1 MTRAFDISREPARG
15 GFADPAYAGHSSITL
30 LSALV
35 EGRIPACPV
44 ARLTGR
50 RLVDCGPGFAT
61 TVMPASEWFAGPKGT
76 IHSGALAFVADM
88 PLLCAI
94 LSQLPPRTLCTTAE
108 LSMTFLGEPART
120 GGLITA
126 RGKLIHADDQSG
138 LSEVFVADQEGRLVA
153 HATSRCSI
161 VGTHGDYP
169 HEAPAAIAPAPP
181 EPPHET
187 PDPYLRPV
195 PRPAPG
201 MADDHHLRLSGLDL
215 LRARLAGQVPVPPID
230 LLTGIRLLAAE
241 EGRAVFAMLASD
253 WLRNEFA
260 MVYGGAVALLA
271 KSAAAAAV
279 QTIAP
284 AGTAFRALDV
294 KVNYLRAVAADGE
307 DLVATGTV
315 MHRGRRLS
323 IAGAEVMHGRHRV
336 ALATGTTAMFPT

>member
-1 MTRAFDISREPARG
+1 
-15 GFADPAYAGHSSITL
+15 
-30 LSALV
+30 
-35 EGRIPACPV
+35 
-44 ARLTGR
+44 
-50 RLVDCGPGFAT
+50 
-61 TVMPASEWFAGPKGT
+61 MPASEWFAGPKGT

-88 PLLCAI
+88 ALLCAI
-94 LSQLPPRTLCTTAE
+94 LSRLPPRTLCTTAE
-108 LSMTFLGEPART
+108 LSMTFLGEPARI
-120 GGLITA
+120 GGVITA

-138 LSEVFVADQEGRLVA
+138 LSEVFVTDQEGRLVA

-161 VGTHGDYP
+161 VGTPGDP
-169 HEAPAAIAPAPP
+169 PEPPAAIAPAPP
-181 EPPHET
+181 EPPHDT
-187 PDPYLRPV
+187 PDPYLRAV
-195 PRPAPG
+195 PRPAG
-201 MADDHHLRLSGLDL
+201 GTAEHDLLRLSGLEI
-215 LRARLAGQVPVPPID
+215 LRAQLAGQVATPPVD
-230 LLTGIRLLAAE
+230 LLTGTRLLAAD
-241 EGRAVFAMLASD
+241 EGRAVFAMRASD

-294 KVNYLRAVAADGE
+294 KVNFLRAVAADGE

-336 ALATGTTAMFPT
+336 ALATGTTAMFPA

>member
-1 MTRAFDISREPARG
+1 VDIEIWREAARG
-15 GFADPAYAGHSSITL
+15 GFADPGYAGHSGIAL
-30 LSALV
+30 LRALV
-35 EGRIPACPV
+35 GGRIPACPV

-94 LSQLPPRTLCTTAE
+94 LSRLPARTLCTTAE

-126 RGKLIHADDQSG
+126 RGKLIHADDLSG
-138 LSEVFVADQEGRLVA
+138 LSEVFVEDQEGRLVA

-161 VGTHGDYP
+161 VGTHGDP
-169 HEAPAAIAPAPP
+169 PEPPAAIAPAPL
-181 EPPHET
+181 EPPHDT
-187 PDPYLRPV
+187 PDPYLRAV
-195 PRPAPG
+195 PRPAGG
-201 MADDHHLRLSGLDL
+201 MAEHDLLRLSGLDI
-215 LRARLAGQVPVPPID
+215 LRAQLEGRVPVPPVD
-230 LLTGIRLLAAE
+230 LLTGTRLLAADD
-241 EGRAVFAMLASD
+241 GRAVFAMRASD

-294 KVNYLRAVAADGE
+294 KVNFLRPVVADGE

-323 IAGAEVMHGRHRV
+323 IAGAEVMHGSHRV
-336 ALATGTTAMFPT
+336 ALATGTTGMFSV